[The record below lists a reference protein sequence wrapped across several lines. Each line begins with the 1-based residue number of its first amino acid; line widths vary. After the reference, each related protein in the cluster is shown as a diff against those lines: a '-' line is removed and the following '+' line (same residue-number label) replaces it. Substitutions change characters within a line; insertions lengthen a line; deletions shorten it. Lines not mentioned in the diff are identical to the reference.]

1 MRNAARI
8 VLGIVVLLSG
18 AAVLPRPAS
27 RLVSPDAM
35 AALQVTP
42 TLPIP
47 NPLESPTPTKPP
59 NPVGEEGEEEE
70 EGGNNNNGEKEGDG
84 RGRKN
89 DGRKGDG
96 KKNGRNPRNGDERKK
111 KCKNKATAK
120 ARRKCRNRKK
130 KPEIPTGVPSI
141 PGQFDTDKL
150 VAVAARLRALG
161 MSEAEAIEKVYPPFI
176 IAGPASWID
185 TWGAP
190 RYGPGPIVRTHEGQD
205 VFCNYGDPV
214 LAPEDGIVDF
224 SNGGLGGITARVH
237 VPSTKRYWY
246 MTHLSD
252 LNTEEFSIGDQVERG
267 DVVGYCG
274 NSGNAVTTPPHV
286 HFGWYAEGGKNAR
299 NPMRK
304 LVEWLHIAERR
315 VLGVVS
321 KATEKRVKQQ
331 PTLTAARRFGDSF
344 RPDLSELRIAGESL
358 WASGSDPAS
367 GAFALA
373 ESALQAA
380 LSGSSVT
387 FETGQPIGYIGAG
400 SNVSEGLDPDSQLAR
415 LLGDRDIHP
424 EASD

>member
-1 MRNAARI
+1 MRNTARI
-8 VLGIVVLLSG
+8 VLGIVVLLAG
-18 AAVLPRPAS
+18 VNFLPRPAS
-27 RLVSPDAM
+27 RLVSPDAV
-35 AALQVTP
+35 AAIQITP

-47 NPLESPTPTKPP
+47 NPLESPTPTKAP
-59 NPVGEEGEEEE
+59 NPIGEEDPEEPGG
-70 EGGNNNNGEKEGDG
+70 GGNNNNSEGGNKNNDG
-84 RGRKN
+84 RN
-89 DGRKGDG
+89 DGRKGDKNKRKGRNADGSG
-96 KKNGRNPRNGDERKK
+96 KKCRNKD
-111 KCKNKATAK
+111 TAK
-120 ARRKCRNRKK
+120 ARRRCRNRKK
-130 KPEIPTGVPSI
+130 DEREVPSGVPTI
-141 PGQFDTDKL
+141 PGQFDTNKL

-161 MSEAEAIEKVYPPFI
+161 MSESEVTQKVYPPFI

-205 VFCNYGDPV
+205 VFCNYGDPI
-214 LAPEDGIVDF
+214 LAPEAGIVDF
-224 SNGGLGGITARVH
+224 SDGGLGGITARVH
-237 VPSTKRYWY
+237 VPSARRYWY

-252 LNTEEFSIGDQVERG
+252 LNTEEFSIGDHVDVG

-274 NSGNAVTTPPHV
+274 NSGNALTTPPHV
-286 HFGWYAEGGKNAR
+286 HFGWYAEGGVDAR
-299 NPMRK
+299 NPMRH
-304 LVEWLHIAERR
+304 LINWLHAAERR

-344 RPDLSELRIAGESL
+344 RPGLSELRIAGESL

-387 FETGQPIGYIGAG
+387 FESGQPIGYIGAG
-400 SNVSEGLDPDSQLAR
+400 SNVSEGLDPDSQLAE
-415 LLGDRDIHP
+415 LLGDRHLHP
-424 EASD
+424 EGSD